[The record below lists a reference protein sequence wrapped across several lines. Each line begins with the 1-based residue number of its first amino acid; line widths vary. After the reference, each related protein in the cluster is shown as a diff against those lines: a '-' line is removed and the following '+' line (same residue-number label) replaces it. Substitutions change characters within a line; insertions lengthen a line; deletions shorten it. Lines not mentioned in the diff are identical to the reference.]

1 MRKFNRRIQ
10 KPKSFDRKPKKK
22 YTGPKDTGLTVY
34 VREGNVDRALRTFKK
49 KVKNAN
55 IMQDLKDREFFQTRR
70 EKRRLLKDKAIR
82 RQKRE
87 NENNKGLGFIT
98 DDKTK
103 KDIFL
108 HVSALE
114 NSKLRVLREEQTISY
129 DIKEEKDKLQAIN
142 IKKK

>member
-55 IMQDLKDREFFQTRR
+55 IMQDLNDCRWTNPNLPDEPPK
-70 EKRRLLKDKAIR
+70 LVLHPG
-82 RQKRE
+82 
-87 NENNKGLGFIT
+87 KGSLFSLVDT
-98 DDKTK
+98 S
-103 KDIFL
+103 L
-108 HVSALE
+108 EYSSA
-114 NSKLRVLREEQTISY
+114 SSY
-129 DIKEEKDKLQAIN
+129 
-142 IKKK
+142 

>member
-10 KPKSFDRKPKKK
+10 KPKSFDIKPKKK

-87 NENNKGLGFIT
+87 NENNKGLGF
-98 DDKTK
+98 TK
-103 KDIFL
+103 RGRF
-108 HVSALE
+108 
-114 NSKLRVLREEQTISY
+114 Q
-129 DIKEEKDKLQAIN
+129 
-142 IKKK
+142 

>member
-34 VREGNVDRALRTFKK
+34 VREGNGDRALRTFKK

-87 NENNKGLGFIT
+87 NENNKGLGF
-98 DDKTK
+98 TK
-103 KDIFL
+103 RGRF
-108 HVSALE
+108 
-114 NSKLRVLREEQTISY
+114 Q
-129 DIKEEKDKLQAIN
+129 
-142 IKKK
+142 

>member
-1 MRKFNRRIQ
+1 MDQVALALDGADGGGDDRRTRVEPEEDDATRAFDRRIQ

-22 YTGPKDTGLTVY
+22 YTGPKDTGLSVY

-87 NENNKGLGFIT
+87 NENNKGLGF
-98 DDKTK
+98 TK
-103 KDIFL
+103 RGRF
-108 HVSALE
+108 
-114 NSKLRVLREEQTISY
+114 Q
-129 DIKEEKDKLQAIN
+129 
-142 IKKK
+142 